1 MNGWMLYPPKS
12 NLTQVL
18 EKTEKLV
25 YGEEEVITKVKGTK
39 KDIFMVPST
48 TSTNPHRFKIN

>member
-39 KDIFMVPST
+39 KDILWFLLRLLLIRT
-48 TSTNPHRFKIN
+48 DLK